1 MNSRAKFRAAES
13 AAEGGESYFVSMTDL
28 MTGFLFIFIIMLMY
42 FVLRLSIAEERQQSV
57 TEQLVS
63 AKDTRDQILEDIR
76 SRLENHGIRVI
87 VDDENGIL
95 RLPEDLLFSKSRADI
110 TDDGRKA
117 IAHIASAMS
126 IVLPCHAGKFAPPDC
141 KLSPG
146 GRLETVLVEGHTDS
160 DPVKGGPFGDNWEL
174 SAFRAI
180 NTYQVLTLSAP
191 ELGEFQNDGGKA
203 VLGVSG
209 YGEFRPLNANL
220 GEEQKTQNR
229 RIDLRFIMESPRP
242 PEIVGEVQSA
252 IKLQEGGEQAE

>member
-1 MNSRAKFRAAES
+1 MSIRAKLHAAEN

-28 MTGFLFIFIIMLMY
+28 MTGFLFVFIIMLMF
-42 FVLRLSIAEERQQSV
+42 FVLQFSRA
-57 TEQLVS
+57 TTQLVS

-76 SRLENHGIRVI
+76 SRLEDHGIRVI

-95 RLPEDLLFSKSRADI
+95 RLPEELLFSKSRADI
-110 TDDGRKA
+110 TDDGREA

-126 IVLPCHAGKFAPPDC
+126 IVLPCHAGNFPPDGC
-141 KLSPG
+141 ESSSG

-160 DPVKGGPFGDNWEL
+160 DPIRGGQFGDNWEL

-180 NTYQVLTLSAP
+180 HTYQALTMAAP
-191 ELGEFQNDGGKA
+191 QLGSLRNDDERA

-209 YGEFRPLNANL
+209 YGEFRPLNKNF

-229 RIDLRFIMESPRP
+229 RIDLRFIMEVPRP
-242 PEIVGEVQSA
+242 PEIVEEVQSA
-252 IKLQEGGEQAE
+252 IESHEREGHAE